1 MRGCQFY
8 PLDKLI
14 SLVYDIYV
22 LVNKLSKLVE
32 RIYQTMKVTASSDN
46 LFQLTRL
53 GFVNCYLVREDDG
66 FTLIDTGMS
75 GQAQQIMREARK
87 LGLPIVRI
95 ALTHAHVDHV
105 GSLDALHAALPNAQV
120 AISER
125 DARFLS
131 GDKSLDPSEPQ
142 VPLRGGYTVC
152 KTKPALLLHEGD
164 RIGSLEVISTP
175 GHTPGHLAFLD
186 TRDRA
191 VIAGDA
197 FQTLGGVAV
206 SGTFKI
212 LFPLPALATWHK
224 GLALQSARK
233 LLALH
238 PFVLIVGHP
247 SILHYPHAALPRVA
261 SISGPS

>member
-1 MRGCQFY
+1 
-8 PLDKLI
+8 
-14 SLVYDIYV
+14 
-22 LVNKLSKLVE
+22 
-32 RIYQTMKVTASSDN
+32 MKVRAYSNN

-53 GFVNCYLVREDDG
+53 GFVNCYLVREEDG

-75 GQAQQIMREARK
+75 GQAQSIIQVAR
-87 LGLPIVRI
+87 GIGQPIVRI
-95 ALTHAHVDHV
+95 VLTHAHVDHV
-105 GSLDALHAALPNAQV
+105 GSLDALHEALPDAQV

-142 VPLRGGYTVC
+142 VPLRGGYPVC
-152 KTKPALLLHEGD
+152 KTKPTLLLHEGD
-164 RIGSLEVISTP
+164 RIGSLEVIATP
-175 GHTPGHLAFLD
+175 GHTPGHIAFLD
-186 TRDRA
+186 SRDRS

-224 GLALQSARK
+224 GLALESARK
-233 LLALH
+233 LLALR
-238 PFVLIVGHP
+238 PSTLTVGHGRMLSNP
-247 SILHYPHAALPRVA
+247 QAAMDHAIRVMA
-261 SISGPS
+261 QTLAKEERKQSHVA